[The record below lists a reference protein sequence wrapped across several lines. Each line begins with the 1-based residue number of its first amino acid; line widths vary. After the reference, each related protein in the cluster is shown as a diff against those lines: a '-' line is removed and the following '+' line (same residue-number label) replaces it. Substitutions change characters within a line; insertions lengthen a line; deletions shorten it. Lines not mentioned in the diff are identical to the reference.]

1 MLFQFD
7 CFYLFGFYYYY
18 SFFFFLFCQRW
29 KENPKEYFI
38 FLRLRSDL
46 ILPDP
51 MLRCLSSAAC
61 RHFLEMSRE
70 KGGEML
76 YPVLPMRLKFHR
88 ALPCSKKTKQTRQ
101 NKTPKK

>member
-1 MLFQFD
+1 
-7 CFYLFGFYYYY
+7 
-18 SFFFFLFCQRW
+18 
-29 KENPKEYFI
+29 
-38 FLRLRSDL
+38 
-46 ILPDP
+46 

-88 ALPCSKKTKQTRQ
+88 ALPCSKKTKKTRQ